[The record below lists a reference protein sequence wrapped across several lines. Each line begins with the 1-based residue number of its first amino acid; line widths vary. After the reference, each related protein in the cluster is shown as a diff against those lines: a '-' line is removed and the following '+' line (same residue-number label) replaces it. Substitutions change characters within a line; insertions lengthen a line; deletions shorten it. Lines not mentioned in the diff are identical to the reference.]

1 MPDGLSVTREG
12 ARPDKGTVLS
22 SGTSRLASRKPR
34 AACAALV
41 SLFLAGCTAGGLES
55 LEVTN
60 PSFASPTVDVAAADA
75 DTQASGTPLTVE
87 QQAEIDTANF
97 VPAAKPGNGAT
108 TGDVPAAADAPTKPL
123 IDLAAKPAEAAPA
136 ESAAAGEQTAVAPVP
151 APREP
156 DAQPRAASAETPVVA
171 NSFAAPPAPKKKGFL
186 AGFFSQTQQD
196 APVMSAPAPAKPK
209 PVIQLASIDPEDK
222 APARASLGTE
232 SLGSALPGV
241 RQSSLFEITRRDSL
255 NDDSDV
261 DLHEDEESPV
271 QYASAAGMGRL
282 APNGLIKQRESVD
295 VACLKPSLVRMLK
308 QVEQKFGKRAVVT
321 SGYRSPEYNK
331 RVRGARKSM
340 HMYCAAADV
349 QVEGVSKWDLAQYVR
364 TMPGRGGVG
373 TYCHTNSVHI
383 DVGPERDWN
392 WKCRR
397 RKS

>member
-1 MPDGLSVTREG
+1 M
-12 ARPDKGTVLS
+12 S

-34 AACAALV
+34 AAYAALV

-60 PSFASPTVDVAAADA
+60 PSFASPTVDVAAAETDV
-75 DTQASGTPLTVE
+75 QASGTPLTVE

-108 TGDVPAAADAPTKPL
+108 TGDVPATADAPAKPL
-123 IDLAAKPAEAAPA
+123 IDLAAKPAETAPA
-136 ESAAAGEQTAVAPVP
+136 ESTAADEQVAVAPIP

-156 DAQPRAASAETPVVA
+156 DTRPQAAAAETPVVA
-171 NSFAAPPAPKKKGFL
+171 NSFAAPQTPKKKGFL

-209 PVIQLASIDPEDK
+209 PVIQLASIDPTEK
-222 APARASLGTE
+222 TEVRASLGTE

-261 DLHEDEESPV
+261 DVHEDEESPV
-271 QYASAAGMGRL
+271 QYASAAGMARL
-282 APNGLIKQRESVD
+282 APNGLLKQRESVD

-308 QVEQKFGKRAVVT
+308 QVEQKFGKRAIVT

-364 TMPGRGGVG
+364 GMPGRGGVG